1 MRCSL
6 YQMMPSHLMTERG
19 KYCTAERRRSIRA
32 GCSLF
37 LRASVCCTGQ
47 RTSPPNGEAFSKAKL
62 LHRSL
67 SLSRS
72 PQRRK
77 MEEKRVSDNVSA
89 VNVKPMLHNCDSTV
103 KRAVSCC
110 VALRKY
116 LTLPSRTTRWLTS
129 KQRDPLPLLTDGPR
143 DPFDSI
149 GSATLFHMQLYVTR
163 YRCRIL
169 HDETKQ
175 QKRCPSF

>member
-1 MRCSL
+1 MIALLAVSNDALSL
-6 YQMMPSHLMTERG
+6 DDRKGEILHSRETALDPGRMLVVSPRER
-19 KYCTAERRRSIRA
+19 
-32 GCSLF
+32 
-37 LRASVCCTGQ
+37 
-47 RTSPPNGEAFSKAKL
+47 L
-62 LHRSL
+62 LHRTAHVTAKWRGILQGETAS
-67 SLSRS
+67 SITLSRS